1 MNVTIDGK
9 NVKIT
14 EQLDEFTQ
22 KKVGKI
28 DRYLP
33 NVSQINVDVSR
44 EPVRRGGHQTTAQIT
59 VRHER
64 GAILRAEERIIGD
77 EGDAVK
83 MAIQKA
89 TDKMYRQIERFKGK
103 QQKRRRDSP
112 KFERYFATEE
122 ELAAAENLPDYEQLA
137 EEYAYDGEEAV
148 VARRKDVELMPMNE
162 DEAIAQME
170 LLGHNFFMFQHG
182 ETGEINVLYRR
193 ESGGYGLLVPLTSA

>member
-1 MNVTIDGK
+1 MNVMIHGRDI
-9 NVKIT
+9 KIT
-14 EQLDEFTQ
+14 DQLDEFTQ

-33 NVSQINVDVSR
+33 NVSDIQVDISR
-44 EPVRRGGHQTTAQIT
+44 EPVKRGGHQTTAQIT
-59 VRHER
+59 VRHSR

-77 EGDAVK
+77 EGDTVK

-89 TDKMYRQIERFKGK
+89 TDKMYRQIDRFKGK
-103 QQKRRRDSP
+103 QRKRRRDN
-112 KFERYFATEE
+112 KFERYFATQE
-122 ELAAAENLPDYEQLA
+122 ELEVAEDLPDYEQLA

>member
-1 MNVTIDGK
+1 MNVMIHGRDI
-9 NVKIT
+9 KIT
-14 EQLDEFTQ
+14 DQLDEFTQ

-33 NVSQINVDVSR
+33 NVSDIQVDISR
-44 EPVRRGGHQTTAQIT
+44 EPVKRGGHQTTAQIT
-59 VRHER
+59 VRHSR

-77 EGDAVK
+77 EGDTVK

-89 TDKMYRQIERFKGK
+89 TDKMYRQIDRFKGK
-103 QQKRRRDSP
+103 QRKRRRDN
-112 KFERYFATEE
+112 KFERYFATQE
-122 ELAAAENLPDYEQLA
+122 ELEVAEDLPDYEQLA

-182 ETGEINVLYRR
+182 ETGEVNVLYRR

>member
-1 MNVTIDGK
+1 MNVSIHGQ

-14 EQLDEFTQ
+14 DQLDEFTQ

-33 NVSQINVDVSR
+33 NVSEILVDVSR
-44 EPVRRGGHQTTAQIT
+44 EPVKRGGHQTTAQIT
-59 VRHER
+59 VRHAR

-77 EGDAVK
+77 EGDTVK

-103 QQKRRRDSP
+103 RKKDRRIVD
-112 KFERYFATEE
+112 KFERFIATEE
-122 ELAAAENLPDYEQLA
+122 EIEAAEDLPDYEQLA
-137 EEYAYDGEEAV
+137 EEYAYDGEDAV
-148 VARRKDVELMPMNE
+148 IVRRKDVELMPMNE

-170 LLGHNFFMFQHG
+170 LLGHTFFMFQHG
-182 ETGEINVLYRR
+182 ETGEVNVIYQRG
-193 ESGGYGLLVPLTSA
+193 SGGYGLLVPLTSA

>member
-1 MNVTIDGK
+1 MNVMIHGRDI
-9 NVKIT
+9 KIT
-14 EQLDEFTQ
+14 DQLDEFTQ

-33 NVSQINVDVSR
+33 NVSDIQVDISR
-44 EPVRRGGHQTTAQIT
+44 EPVKRGGHQTTAQIT
-59 VRHER
+59 VRHSR

-77 EGDAVK
+77 EGDTVK

-89 TDKMYRQIERFKGK
+89 TDKMYRQIDRFKGK
-103 QQKRRRDSP
+103 QRKRRRDN
-112 KFERYFATEE
+112 KFERYFATQE
-122 ELAAAENLPDYEQLA
+122 ELEVAEDLPDYEQLA

-182 ETGEINVLYRR
+182 ETGEINVIYRR